1 MPRTKGSLNKK
12 SLPAIRARA
21 SMIEPYELDS
31 LDLQHLSAKVIRL
44 EIEKELKRP
53 EGCDRGMVIDWYIKL
68 ARVAEASPRRKVRK
82 LPSAAHEQRRC
93 LGSILPVLRR
103 LAK

>member
-1 MPRTKGSLNKK
+1 
-12 SLPAIRARA
+12 
-21 SMIEPYELDS
+21 MIAPYELDS

-53 EGCDRGMVIDWYIKL
+53 EGYHRGVVIDWHVKL

-82 LPSAAHEQRRC
+82 LPSAARGQRQC
-93 LGSILPVLRR
+93 LGSIYPVLRR